1 MKKIRLGNDIKFNWS
16 LLNSEGELY
25 NIEGADLRITYTT
38 FRGVTEVTDFSV
50 SGNVVSWVFR
60 GKDQKVLGDYII
72 TLQKNAGEDGMITID
87 KCSAFRLVARSCDAG
102 GETACSHL
110 KVETVELQSEVDGVI
125 VDPVI
130 PEIGENGNWF
140 VNGKDTGKPS
150 KGEDGKAFT
159 YADFT
164 PEQIEELQKPATDA
178 ADSLLRL
185 EKAIESAEQSRILA
199 ENNRNESELLREQ
212 SELVREQAETE
223 RSSAET
229 KREENESKRLTAE
242 QARIQ
247 AESARSV
254 AEQDRVSKE
263 QSRVSAEE
271 DRVAD
276 ETKRSE
282 AESQRA
288 QAETKRAE
296 AETARVLAE
305 TKRSEAEASRIS
317 AEIARVSAEETRVTE
332 FEQLKQDSQTAIDN
346 ANKSVLNANEAI
358 TNVNAAAEAVD
369 GRIKNIETQID
380 NMEQEGNAL
389 TSDVSDGKA
398 LIAEAITNKGVLTS
412 PTDSF
417 VKMAE
422 NIGQIYRGAYDEFLT
437 VKIND
442 DLPSPEVIR
451 EGSAA
456 FPNWLED
463 NIQNVM
469 LKDGVINYYLD
480 RNDSRK
486 KSNGLPAVTDGT
498 DGDIMIILPKF
509 WYSIVHTAEGV
520 EITYS
525 SVAQTTEGW
534 IESPEIYVG
543 SSEGVI
549 ETVDGKDYL
558 RSCFNMSAEFRG
570 GDNQASWDD
579 LPKSLLGMPRT
590 SKNHD
595 AFRLACVNKLNI
607 GAGKYHQFDY
617 RSYHKILLMFMAV
630 YGTRNIQDGYAG
642 INYETGDGLRNEEGF
657 KYGGLGKGVSDCGS
671 WWNTFN
677 NQRPFIH
684 TDVSYELGCRSGVVD
699 YAVNIGTEE
708 VPVVQT
714 VPVPVLWG
722 IANPYGHIYHAM
734 DGVTK
739 QVLEING
746 AKYDRWA
753 LFHDPDNYKS
763 SGQNDADK
771 VVDIPQV
778 NSGYIKKMQNDLL
791 PTMTG
796 GTEATYWTDYLYSS
810 SNLNNYAVFHG
821 GYASYGGSCGLAY
834 VNSVSG
840 VGYASANYGGRLCFS
855 PS

>member
-16 LLNSEGELY
+16 LLNSEGEPYSL
-25 NIEGADLRITYTT
+25 EGADLRITYTT

-102 GETACSHL
+102 GEDTCSHL

-185 EKAIESAEQSRILA
+185 EKAIESAEQSR
-199 ENNRNESELLREQ
+199 
-212 SELVREQAETE
+212 
-223 RSSAET
+223 
-229 KREENESKRLTAE
+229 
-242 QARIQ
+242 
-247 AESARSV
+247 
-254 AEQDRVSKE
+254 
-263 QSRVSAEE
+263 
-271 DRVAD
+271 
-276 ETKRSE
+276 
-282 AESQRA
+282 
-288 QAETKRAE
+288 
-296 AETARVLAE
+296 VLAE

-317 AEIARVSAEETRVTE
+317 AETARVSAEETRVTE
-332 FEQLKQDSQTAIDN
+332 FEQLKQESQTVLDN
-346 ANKSVLNANEAI
+346 AEKAATKAEEAI

-369 GRIKNIETQID
+369 VRIKNIETQID

-486 KSNGLPAVTDGT
+486 KSNGLPALTDGT

-525 SVAQTTEGW
+525 SVAQTTDGW

-607 GAGKYHQFDY
+607 GTGKYHQFDY
-617 RSYHKILLMFMAV
+617 QSYHKILLMFMAV

-699 YAVNIGTEE
+699 YAVNTGTEE

-714 VPVPVLWG
+714 
-722 IANPYGHIYHAM
+722 Y
-734 DGVTK
+734 
-739 QVLEING
+739 Q
-746 AKYDRWA
+746 
-753 LFHDPDNYKS
+753 
-763 SGQNDADK
+763 
-771 VVDIPQV
+771 
-778 NSGYIKKMQNDLL
+778 
-791 PTMTG
+791 
-796 GTEATYWTDYLYSS
+796 YLY
-810 SNLNNYAVFHG
+810 
-821 GYASYGGSCGLAY
+821 CG
-834 VNSVSG
+834 V
-840 VGYASANYGGRLCFS
+840 
-855 PS
+855 

>member
-1 MKKIRLGNDIKFNWS
+1 MKKIRLGNDIQFNWS
-16 LLNSEGELY
+16 LLNSEGEPY
-25 NIEGADLRITYTT
+25 NLEGADLRITYTT

-50 SGNVVSWVFR
+50 SGNVVSWTFK
-60 GKDQKVLGDYII
+60 GKDQKILGNYIV
-72 TLQKNAGEDGMITID
+72 TLQQNAGEDNMLTVD
-87 KCSAFRLVARSCDAG
+87 KCDAFRLVARSCDAG
-102 GETACSHL
+102 GETSCSHL

-178 ADSLLRL
+178 ADSLLKL
-185 EKAIESAEQSRILA
+185 EKAIESAEQS
-199 ENNRNESELLREQ
+199 
-212 SELVREQAETE
+212 
-223 RSSAET
+223 
-229 KREENESKRLTAE
+229 
-242 QARIQ
+242 
-247 AESARSV
+247 
-254 AEQDRVSKE
+254 
-263 QSRVSAEE
+263 
-271 DRVAD
+271 
-276 ETKRSE
+276 
-282 AESQRA
+282 
-288 QAETKRAE
+288 
-296 AETARVLAE
+296 RVLAE

-317 AEIARVSAEETRVTE
+317 AETARVSAEETRVTE
-332 FEQLKQDSQTAIDN
+332 FEQLKQESQTVLDN
-346 ANKSVLNANEAI
+346 AEKAVTKAEEAI

-369 GRIKNIETQID
+369 GRITDIETQID

-543 SSEGVI
+543 ASEGVI

-570 GDNQASWDD
+570 GDNQASWDE

-595 AFRLACVNKLNI
+595 AFRLACVNKLNN
-607 GAGKYHQFDY
+607 GTGKYHQFDY
-617 RSYHKILLMFMAV
+617 RTYHKMLLMFMAV

-796 GTEATYWTDYLYSS
+796 GTEATYWTDYLYSI

-821 GYASYGGSCGLAY
+821 GYASDGGYCGLAC
-834 VNSVSG
+834 VHSNFG
-840 VGYASANYGGRLCFS
+840 VGLAVAYCGGRLCFS

>member
-1 MKKIRLGNDIKFNWS
+1 MKKIRLGNDIQFNWS
-16 LLNSEGELY
+16 LLNSEGEPY
-25 NIEGADLRITYTT
+25 NLEGADLRITYTT

-50 SGNVVSWVFR
+50 SGNVVSWTFK
-60 GKDQKVLGDYII
+60 GKDQKILGNYIV
-72 TLQKNAGEDGMITID
+72 TLQQNAGEDNMLTVD
-87 KCSAFRLVARSCDAG
+87 KCDAFRLVARSCDAG
-102 GETACSHL
+102 GETSCSHL

-178 ADSLLRL
+178 ADSLLKL
-185 EKAIESAEQSRILA
+185 EKAIESAEQS
-199 ENNRNESELLREQ
+199 
-212 SELVREQAETE
+212 
-223 RSSAET
+223 
-229 KREENESKRLTAE
+229 
-242 QARIQ
+242 
-247 AESARSV
+247 
-254 AEQDRVSKE
+254 
-263 QSRVSAEE
+263 
-271 DRVAD
+271 
-276 ETKRSE
+276 
-282 AESQRA
+282 
-288 QAETKRAE
+288 
-296 AETARVLAE
+296 RVLAE

-317 AEIARVSAEETRVTE
+317 AETARVSAEETRVTE
-332 FEQLKQDSQTAIDN
+332 FEQLKQESQTVLDN
-346 ANKSVLNANEAI
+346 AEKAVTKAEEAI

-369 GRIKNIETQID
+369 GRITDIETQID

-543 SSEGVI
+543 ASEGVI

-570 GDNQASWDD
+570 GDNQASWDE

-595 AFRLACVNKLNI
+595 AFRLACVNKLNN
-607 GAGKYHQFDY
+607 GTGKYHQFDY
-617 RSYHKILLMFMAV
+617 RTYHKMLLMFMAV

-796 GTEATYWTDYLYSS
+796 GTEATYWTDYLYSI

-821 GYASYGGSCGLAY
+821 GYASSGGYCGLAY
-834 VNSVSG
+834 VYSADG
-840 VGYASANYGGRLCFS
+840 VGYAAAYYGGRLCFS

>member
-1 MKKIRLGNDIKFNWS
+1 MRKIRLGNDIQFNWS
-16 LLNSEGELY
+16 LLNSEGEPY
-25 NIEGADLRITYTT
+25 NLEGADLRITYTT

-60 GKDQKVLGDYII
+60 GKDQKILGDYII

-159 YADFT
+159 YDDFT

-185 EKAIESAEQSRILA
+185 EKAIESAEQSR
-199 ENNRNESELLREQ
+199 
-212 SELVREQAETE
+212 
-223 RSSAET
+223 
-229 KREENESKRLTAE
+229 
-242 QARIQ
+242 
-247 AESARSV
+247 
-254 AEQDRVSKE
+254 
-263 QSRVSAEE
+263 
-271 DRVAD
+271 
-276 ETKRSE
+276 
-282 AESQRA
+282 
-288 QAETKRAE
+288 
-296 AETARVLAE
+296 VLAE
-305 TKRSEAEASRIS
+305 TKRSEAEAFRVS
-317 AEIARVSAEETRVTE
+317 AETARVSAEETRVTE

-369 GRIKNIETQID
+369 GRITDIETQID

-486 KSNGLPAVTDGT
+486 KSNGLPALTDGT

-570 GDNQASWDD
+570 GDNQSSWDD

-595 AFRLACVNKLNI
+595 AFRLACVNKLNN
-607 GAGKYHQFDY
+607 GTGKYHQFDY
-617 RSYHKILLMFMAV
+617 RTYHKMLLMFMAV

-810 SNLNNYAVFHG
+810 SNPNNYAVFHG
-821 GYASYGGSCGLAY
+821 GYASHGGACGLAY
-834 VNSVSG
+834 VASSYG
-840 VGYASANYGGRLCFS
+840 VGDAFALFGGRLCFS
-855 PS
+855 PSYDGAESL

>member
-1 MKKIRLGNDIKFNWS
+1 MKKIRLGNDIQFNWS
-16 LLNSEGELY
+16 LLNSEGEPY

-50 SGNVVSWVFR
+50 SGNVVSWTFK

-87 KCSAFRLVARSCDAG
+87 KCSAFRLVARSCDTG
-102 GETACSHL
+102 GEDTCSHL

-185 EKAIESAEQSRILA
+185 EKAIESAEQSR
-199 ENNRNESELLREQ
+199 
-212 SELVREQAETE
+212 
-223 RSSAET
+223 
-229 KREENESKRLTAE
+229 
-242 QARIQ
+242 
-247 AESARSV
+247 
-254 AEQDRVSKE
+254 
-263 QSRVSAEE
+263 
-271 DRVAD
+271 
-276 ETKRSE
+276 
-282 AESQRA
+282 
-288 QAETKRAE
+288 
-296 AETARVLAE
+296 VLAE

-317 AEIARVSAEETRVTE
+317 AETARVSAEETRVTE
-332 FEQLKQDSQTAIDN
+332 FEQLKQESQTVLDN
-346 ANKSVLNANEAI
+346 AEKAVTKAEEAI

-369 GRIKNIETQID
+369 GRITDIETQID

-437 VKIND
+437 VKINN
-442 DLPSPEVIR
+442 DLPSPEVTR

-570 GDNQASWDD
+570 GDNQASWDE

-590 SKNHD
+590 SKSHE
-595 AFRLACVNKLNI
+595 AFRLACVNKLNN
-607 GAGKYHQFDY
+607 GTGKYHQFDY
-617 RSYHKILLMFMAV
+617 RSYHKMLLMFMAV

-699 YAVNIGTEE
+699 YAVNTGTEE

-722 IANPYGHIYHAM
+722 IANPYGHIFHAM

-739 QVLEING
+739 QVLEVNG
-746 AKYDRWA
+746 VKYDRWA
-753 LFHDPDNYKS
+753 LFYDPTNYVS
-763 SGQNDADK
+763 SGQNNADK

-778 NSGYIKKMQNDLL
+778 NSRYIKQMQDDFL
-791 PTMTG
+791 PTMVG

-821 GYASYGGSCGLAY
+821 GSASDGGLCGLACVY
-834 VNSVSG
+834 SAVG
-840 VGYASANYGGRLCFS
+840 VGSANAFYGGRLCFS